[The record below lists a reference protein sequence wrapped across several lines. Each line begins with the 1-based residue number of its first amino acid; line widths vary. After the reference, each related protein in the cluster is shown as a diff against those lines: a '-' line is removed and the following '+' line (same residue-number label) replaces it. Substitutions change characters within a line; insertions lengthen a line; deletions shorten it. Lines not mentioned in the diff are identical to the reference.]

1 MRILRFLMASG
12 SLLLSGTFAIAQP
25 AGTNQ
30 TAGGSCENLAK
41 LDLPNVSITTA
52 ATVPAGGFV
61 GPPQNFTGRDL
72 SAFYK
77 KLPAFCRVVAHAR
90 PSADSDII
98 LELWMPASGWNGKLQ
113 GLGNGG
119 FAGLIDTFE
128 LGAAVAKGYAAVA
141 TDTGHTGSPIDA
153 AWALGHPEKIA
164 DFGHRGIHEMTRVA
178 KLVIPQFYG
187 SPVKHSYFAGCS
199 DGGRE
204 AMMEAQRYP
213 DDYDGILAGA
223 PANYWTGLLALGV
236 VVTQAVTATP
246 ASFIPPAKI
255 ATIGNAVD
263 AACDKLD
270 GVADGILNDPRQCHF
285 DPASIQCDAG
295 QDSDK
300 CLTAPQVTALRAAYA
315 GLRDAGGRQIFPGYL
330 PGAEQGGN
338 GWGTWITGA
347 APARSLMAFFGI
359 GYFSNMVYDNT
370 DWTYKSFKL
379 ESALAT
385 AKAKS
390 ASALDAVNPDLT
402 PFRSHGGK
410 LILYHGWDDPAIPA
424 LNTVNYYDEVVA
436 KLGQANTDAFA
447 RLYMVPG
454 MQHCDGG
461 PGPTT
466 FGQSASS
473 PAEDPEHNARVALEN
488 WVEKGTAPSTLIAS
502 KESTGTSQG
511 SATMTRPLCPYP
523 QFAKYKGSG
532 DTNSADSFV
541 CSTPKK

>member
-77 KLPAFCRVVAHAR
+77 KLPAFCRFVAHAR

-255 ATIGNAVD
+255 AAIGNAVD

-488 WVEKGTAPSTLIAS
+488 WVEQGTAPSTLIAS